1 MSHLRTLLVL
11 HSTFTVLLITVNMVK
26 MYRLISINQEE
37 LMHCVHSVAQHCSVE
52 VIELVSVCHSVA
64 IDASHVLP
72 TGLCHL
78 ATAITIGAVIAGI
91 ILVAILLML
100 NLTVAIGTLNG
111 LILYANILSANKS
124 ILFQFPKCQYHISK
138 LSMVVSW
145 LNLDIGIDTR
155 CFEDMDAYTK
165 MWLQLAF
172 PIFLFLL
179 VGIIIVPL
187 SMLV

>member
-1 MSHLRTLLVL
+1 MCIRSL
-11 HSTFTVLLITVNMVK
+11 STALWKL
-26 MYRLISINQEE
+26 S
-37 LMHCVHSVAQHCSVE
+37 S
-52 VIELVSVCHSVA
+52 LVSVCHSVA
-64 IDASHVLP
+64 IDASHVQP
-72 TGLCHL
+72 IATGLHHL

-138 LSMVVSW
+138 LSTVVFW